1 MNSIQNPKLT
11 LNARKL
17 RKEMT
22 EEERKLWYTFLKKLP
37 FTVHRQ
43 KVIQRYIVDFYIAE
57 AKIVIELDG
66 SQHYEEKGE
75 QADKERDLALK
86 ELGFTVLRYTNLDIQ
101 RKFKMVCEI
110 FGIGWKPQLP
120 PHPSLRDTFSSR
132 RRQGGIFSEG
142 KGHVCVE

>member
-1 MNSIQNPKLT
+1 MNSIQKSKLT

-17 RKEMT
+17 RKNMT

-43 KVIQRYIVDFYIAE
+43 KVIKGYIVDFYIAK

-75 QADKERDLALK
+75 WADKERDSALK

-101 RKFKMVCEI
+101 RKFKEVCEDI
-110 FGIGWKPQLP
+110 WNHINKEAQL
-120 PHPSLRDTFSSR
+120 
-132 RRQGGIFSEG
+132 
-142 KGHVCVE
+142 